1 METETKIDHKTLK
14 CKKVAKIIRREYGII
29 RYLR

>member
-1 METETKIDHKTLK
+1 METETKIDHKALK
-14 CKKVAKIIRREYGII
+14 FKKVAKIIRRKYGII